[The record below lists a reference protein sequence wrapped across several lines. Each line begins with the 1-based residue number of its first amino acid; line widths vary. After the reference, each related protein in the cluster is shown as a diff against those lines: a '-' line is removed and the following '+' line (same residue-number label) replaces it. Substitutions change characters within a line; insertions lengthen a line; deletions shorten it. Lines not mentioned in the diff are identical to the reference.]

1 MKLKK
6 SVKKMFVILVVVLLL
21 VVLAYGGYR
30 VYSKISSAS
39 NKTKVEVVNE
49 IKEYGYSL
57 EKDAP
62 KLYKNLFE
70 QLQKTLSKEEIN
82 EDEYAKLVAQMLVLD
97 FYNIDNKIS
106 KNDIGGVQF
115 ILKDYQENFILEAS
129 NTVYK
134 YVEHNVYGDRKQEL
148 PVVKNVSVKEFRTGS
163 YQYGDIT
170 DSKAYVVTVNV
181 EYQKDLGYPT
191 EVVVKM
197 LHKDNKLQV
206 FYMK

>member
-6 SVKKMFVILVVVLLL
+6 SVKKFLIIVVVILLL

-30 VYSKISSAS
+30 VYSKLFKSPGQ
-39 NKTKVEVVNE
+39 TKVEVVNE
-49 IKEYGYSL
+49 IKKYGYSL

-70 QLQKTLSKEEIN
+70 QLDKELAKEEIN
-82 EDEYAKLVAQMLVLD
+82 EDEYAKLVAQMIVLD

-106 KNDIGGVQF
+106 KNDVGGVQF
-115 ILKDYQENFILEAS
+115 VLQEYQENFVLEAS

-134 YVEHNVYGDRKQEL
+134 YVEHNIYGDREQEL
-148 PVVKNVSVKEFRTGS
+148 PIVKNVSVKEFRTGS
-163 YQYGDIT
+163 YKYNDIT

-181 EYQKDLGYPT
+181 EYEKDLGYPT